1 MRIAI
6 IATRLSGTDGVS
18 LETAKWAAVLTR
30 MGHEIFYAA
39 GELSGFARQGLCIPR
54 MHFLNEDI
62 LIIQEQMFKIPE
74 ISTPGSLI
82 QSIKNTAFE
91 LKSSLKDYI
100 LSNHID
106 QLIIENALAIPMNLP
121 LGVALMDLISE
132 LKMPTIAHHHDFFWE
147 RDRFQNSL
155 IPEILE
161 DYFPGNTPDITHVTI
176 NSLAQNSLKNRKGFD
191 SKIIPNVYDFSVPT
205 PGIDFY
211 NSDLRKTLGFSAT
224 EAFILQ
230 PTRVIQRKGIE
241 FAIELV
247 HRLKMKTPRLII
259 SHAVGD
265 EGSDYWRWLK
275 QLAQHLGVSLEVVND
290 KINDQRWIRD
300 GQKIYS
306 LGDAYLNADL
316 VTYPSIYEGFGNA
329 LLEDVYYKR
338 PMLINRYLV
347 YISDIQPKGF
357 KFIEMDH
364 KIEPAVVDQV
374 SAIIHSPETWKD
386 AAEHNFAIAKEHYS
400 FERLEHELKALVH

>member
-121 LGVALMDLISE
+121 LGVALMDLIS
-132 LKMPTIAHHHDFFWE
+132 LVTRQISPT
-147 RDRFQNSL
+147 L
-155 IPEILE
+155 PL
-161 DYFPGNTPDITHVTI
+161 T
-176 NSLAQNSLKNRKGFD
+176 
-191 SKIIPNVYDFSVPT
+191 
-205 PGIDFY
+205 
-211 NSDLRKTLGFSAT
+211 
-224 EAFILQ
+224 
-230 PTRVIQRKGIE
+230 
-241 FAIELV
+241 
-247 HRLKMKTPRLII
+247 
-259 SHAVGD
+259 
-265 EGSDYWRWLK
+265 RWLRT
-275 QLAQHLGVSLEVVND
+275 A
-290 KINDQRWIRD
+290 
-300 GQKIYS
+300 
-306 LGDAYLNADL
+306 
-316 VTYPSIYEGFGNA
+316 
-329 LLEDVYYKR
+329 
-338 PMLINRYLV
+338 
-347 YISDIQPKGF
+347 
-357 KFIEMDH
+357 
-364 KIEPAVVDQV
+364 
-374 SAIIHSPETWKD
+374 
-386 AAEHNFAIAKEHYS
+386 
-400 FERLEHELKALVH
+400 